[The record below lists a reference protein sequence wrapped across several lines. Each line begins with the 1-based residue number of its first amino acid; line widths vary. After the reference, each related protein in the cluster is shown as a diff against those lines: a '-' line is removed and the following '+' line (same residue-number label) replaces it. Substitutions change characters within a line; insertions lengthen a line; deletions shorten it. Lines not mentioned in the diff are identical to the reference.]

1 MKKNLRYSFVVLLA
15 MIVGNVYADS
25 WEKAS
30 SIAVGDVVLLTV
42 DNNSVTNEL
51 SGIKSGSTPIG
62 DIVGYT
68 GVPAGV
74 YPLTVEAGSTDGTFA
89 FKGADGYLC
98 VVKGKNALNTSETK
112 DALSSWTVT
121 FAGAVASLKIN
132 DGSDDRFL
140 KYNST
145 SPRFACYKSGQ
156 TDITLWKKL
165 AAGAIIPPTFS
176 VSGGMYFETQTVSL
190 SCETEGA
197 KILYTIPAGQDPE
210 YTDDNN
216 YTGVFYD
223 GTPLTISQNT
233 TIKAMAV
240 KDGKTSSIVTAT
252 YTIIYT
258 RGKGTAESPFSV
270 ADALTVINA
279 LEDGGTSSAVYTQGY
294 VIGDI
299 TVNNGQAQ
307 FKIGATA
314 DATENLITV
323 YKAKGLENESYVE
336 GDTKAGDLVVIN
348 AALQKYVKNEVVT
361 PETQYGYI
369 YSINGVTSKTAAT
382 LVGDG
387 SENNPFTVADLL
399 VMSNSQR
406 PTEAAWVKGFI
417 IGSASSA
424 TQLKDEDVASNI
436 AIAESAESTSFVPV
450 ELKNNSIFRE
460 KLNVADNPA
469 NKGKEVKLYGI
480 ITDYFSTTGIK
491 NLSDAILDGETIT
504 TGISSVK
511 SAAAQNGAI
520 YNIAGQMVNKGY
532 KGLVIQNG
540 KKFFQK

>member
-1 MKKNLRYSFVVLLA
+1 
-15 MIVGNVYADS
+15 
-25 WEKAS
+25 
-30 SIAVGDVVLLTV
+30 
-42 DNNSVTNEL
+42 
-51 SGIKSGSTPIG
+51 
-62 DIVGYT
+62 
-68 GVPAGV
+68 
-74 YPLTVEAGSTDGTFA
+74 
-89 FKGADGYLC
+89 
-98 VVKGKNALNTSETK
+98 
-112 DALSSWTVT
+112 
-121 FAGAVASLKIN
+121 
-132 DGSDDRFL
+132 
-140 KYNST
+140 
-145 SPRFACYKSGQ
+145 
-156 TDITLWKKL
+156 
-165 AAGAIIPPTFS
+165 
-176 VSGGMYFETQTVSL
+176 
-190 SCETEGA
+190 
-197 KILYTIPAGQDPE
+197 
-210 YTDDNN
+210 
-216 YTGVFYD
+216 
-223 GTPLTISQNT
+223 
-233 TIKAMAV
+233 MAV

-252 YTIIYT
+252 YTIIST

-299 TVNNGQAQ
+299 TVSNGQAQ

-323 YKAKGLENESYVE
+323 YKAKGLENNAYVE

-348 AALQKYVKNEVVT
+348 APLQKYVNKEVVT

-450 ELKNNSIFRE
+450 ELKGNSIFRE

-491 NLSDAILDGETIT
+491 NLADAILDGETIT

>member
-1 MKKNLRYSFVVLLA
+1 MKKNLRYSFVALLA

-51 SGIKSGSTPIG
+51 SGIKTGSTPIG

-68 GVPAGV
+68 SVPAGV

-98 VVKGKNALNTSETK
+98 VVKGKNGLNTSDTK

-176 VSGGMYFETQTVSL
+176 VSGGMYFETQTVAL

-294 VIGDI
+294 VIGNI
-299 TVNNGQAQ
+299 TVSNGQAQ

-323 YKAKGLENESYVE
+323 YKAKGLENNAYVE

-348 AALQKYVKNEVVT
+348 APLQKYVNKEVVT

-369 YSINGVTSKTAAT
+369 YSINGVTSKTAPT

-399 VMSNSQR
+399 VMVNSQR

-436 AIAESAESTSFVPV
+436 AIAESAGSTSFVPV
-450 ELKNNSIFRE
+450 ELKGNSIFRE
-460 KLNVADNPA
+460 KLNVVDNPA

-491 NLSDAILDGETIT
+491 NLADAILDGETIT

>member
-51 SGIKSGSTPIG
+51 SGIKTGSTPIG

-89 FKGADGYLC
+89 FKGANGYLC

-145 SPRFACYKSGQ
+145 SPRFACYKQGQ

-176 VSGGMYFETQTVSL
+176 VSGGMYFETQTVAL

-323 YKAKGLENESYVE
+323 YKAKGLENNAYVE

-348 AALQKYVKNEVVT
+348 APLQKYVNKEVVT